1 MQAGIGGVRHLSR
14 LWSPTPCLCC
24 FRIGRHQL
32 VQTDGEE
39 RVPVEVA
46 EVQHFPDF
54 HTIREKLG
62 KSRLPKAAG
71 DALGEGAPAPQPRQ
85 ERGI

>member
-24 FRIGRHQL
+24 FRIGRHQF

-46 EVQHFPDF
+46 KVQHFPDF
-54 HTIREKLG
+54 PHNPGE
-62 KSRLPKAAG
+62 AWEV
-71 DALGEGAPAPQPRQ
+71 ALAEGCWR
-85 ERGI
+85 RSG